1 MTLTRREKRILLEA
15 CEGLSSQY
23 NYYHT
28 SCEAIFNACPSSA
41 DLDLVE
47 KYCSF
52 YNKKN
57 GKYWIH
63 SSKFYEEMH
72 DEYLLPEWRQTL
84 LLFFREACEGVE

>member
-15 CEGLSSQY
+15 CEGLSSPY
-23 NYYHT
+23 SYYHT
-28 SCEAIFNACPSSA
+28 SCGAILKLCASSA
-41 DLDLVE
+41 DLYLIE

-63 SSKFYEEMH
+63 SSKFYEEMN

-84 LLFFREACEGVE
+84 LLFFREAHRSVE